1 MDKKSLLTND
11 INKRRRSSLFPWHF
25 LLENM
30 LGCCTTHFHL
40 GHESRMHEFSMW
52 LGTKAAWVCASHVIL
67 LHAGT
72 KTVITMK
79 RNMSKLPVLQ

>member
-1 MDKKSLLTND
+1 
-11 INKRRRSSLFPWHF
+11 
-25 LLENM
+25 
-30 LGCCTTHFHL
+30 
-40 GHESRMHEFSMW
+40 MHEFSMW